1 MHRQLARSG
10 IFAYGAAV
18 PLQSSFRTVV
28 ALAFALA
35 LTPSCKGG
43 EQASSDQKVQ
53 PKKTDEAVPAEASK
67 SGKLFDE
74 IAAPLEFRDPDPG
87 PRAPVTTAFGGE
99 LGRSTYETIQTLVEA
114 QGFTCKDTSIRAM
127 MEAKRAKAKAKQ
139 AESGADA
146 VSSASLNKKSKREK
160 NPQVRFSC
168 PSVTSEQLRDR
179 NRPRSRG
186 RLLFVFDSDKHPLRH
201 VSYQRSHAN
210 HTAALDDYEDSVKAM
225 TELYGEPTSTRG
237 EAPKRAKDGTATFPP
252 SRSLELRWDFS
263 DLSVR
268 VTAIHFGR
276 KVTVGER
283 IEVPHGI
290 RPDAPTLG
298 KPAPDPKAPPVAALP
313 PAKAPEAPPPK
324 ATKQPKMSAKDRA
337 ELEKKRAANA
347 ATR

>member
-1 MHRQLARSG
+1 M
-10 IFAYGAAV
+10 
-18 PLQSSFRTVV
+18 PLLSSFRTVV

-35 LTPSCKGG
+35 LAPSCKGG
-43 EQASSDQKVQ
+43 EQADNRQEADQEK
-53 PKKTDEAVPAEASK
+53 PAGRAPAEAK
-67 SGKLFDE
+67 KDGKLFAE

-87 PRAPVTTAFGGE
+87 PRAPVTRAFGGE
-99 LGRSTYETIQTLVEA
+99 LGRSTYETIKAMVEA
-114 QGFTCKDTSIRAM
+114 QGLTCKDTSIRAM
-127 MEAKRAKAKAKQ
+127 MEAKRAKAKAEQ
-139 AESGADA
+139 AKKGTDA

-168 PSVTSEQLRDR
+168 PSVTSDQLNDR

-237 EAPKRAKDGTATFPP
+237 EPPKRDKDGTATFPP

-263 DLSVR
+263 DLSIR

-290 RPDAPTLG
+290 RPDAPALG
-298 KPAPDPKAPPVAALP
+298 KPAADSAAPPKTAASAQKAPA
-313 PAKAPEAPPPK
+313 PAPK
-324 ATKQPKMSAKDRA
+324 ATKQAKMSAKDRA
-337 ELEKKRAANA
+337 ELDRKRAASA
-347 ATR
+347 AKP